1 MADIDLALNAPAVAG
16 VRPTVQAGVA
26 AADRYRYDN
35 STGRVMI
42 EVSGGAA
49 AATVTVHTMAA
60 VEAGIATSN
69 REIAIP
75 AGETRLLGPY
85 SGWLYND
92 GAGRVNLTVA
102 ADDASLL
109 LQAIQWPA

>member
-1 MADIDLALNAPAVAG
+1 MADIDLALNSPSIAGAQPAVQIG
-16 VRPTVQAGVA
+16 VL

-35 STGRVMI
+35 ASGRVMVQ
-42 EVSGGAA
+42 VSGGAA
-49 AATVTVHTMAA
+49 AATVTVHTAA
-60 VEAGIATSN
+60 VEAGITTSN